1 MLILKR
7 KIDESVVIDGG
18 RIVVKLLG
26 IKNGIAQIGFQ
37 ALPDVIIDRDEVHL
51 ERVRQK
57 EKESQK
63 S

>member
-37 ALPDVIIDRDEVHL
+37 AKPDVIIDREEVHL

-57 EKESQK
+57 QEESQK